1 MASFKDT
8 MTSERPVKI
17 ELGREMELEEIYEK
31 MNQRASD
38 FKMPFKLKKGLFGKK
53 IEFERDSDLELVVT
67 VTVKGS
73 EVTVRPIVQQNHT
86 TVGVG
91 GFEARVDK
99 NGMLRKGLKGVLE
112 MPAERGKRVAETAEL
127 IKNILTC

>member
-1 MASFKDT
+1 
-8 MTSERPVKI
+8 
-17 ELGREMELEEIYEK
+17 
-31 MNQRASD
+31 
-38 FKMPFKLKKGLFGKK
+38 MPFKLKKGLFGKK

-99 NGMLRKGLKGVLE
+99 NGILRKGLKGVLN
-112 MPAERGKRVAETAEL
+112 MPAERGKRVAETAEI
-127 IKNILTC
+127 IKSILT

>member
-17 ELGREMELEEIYEK
+17 ELGREMEIEEIYEK

-53 IEFERDSDLELVVT
+53 IEFERDSDLELVV

-73 EVTVRPIVQQNHT
+73 EVTVKPVVQQNQT
-86 TVGVG
+86 SVGIG
-91 GFEARVDK
+91 GFETRVDK
-99 NGMLRKGLKGVLE
+99 NGMLRKGFKGVLE

-127 IKNILTC
+127 IKNILT

>member
-17 ELGREMELEEIYEK
+17 ELSREMEIEEIYEK

-53 IEFERDSDLELVVT
+53 IEFKRDSDLELVVT
-67 VTVKGS
+67 VTVKGN
-73 EVTVRPIVQQNHT
+73 EVTVKPIVQQSQT
-86 TVGVG
+86 TVGIG

-99 NGMLRKGLKGVLE
+99 NSMLRKGFKGVLDT
-112 MPAERGKRVAETAEL
+112 PAERGKRVAETAET
-127 IKNILTC
+127 IKSILS

>member
-8 MTSERPVKI
+8 MTSERPIKI

-53 IEFERDSDLELVVT
+53 IAFERDSDLELVVT
-67 VTVKGS
+67 VTVKGNV
-73 EVTVRPIVQQNHT
+73 VTVRPIVLQNHT

-99 NGMLRKGLKGVLE
+99 NGMLRKGLEGVLN
-112 MPAERGKRVAETAEL
+112 MPAERGKRVAETADL
-127 IKNILTC
+127 IKNILSC